1 MPGAFVVFEGGEG
14 AGKSTQCRLLADAL
28 GARGIEAV
36 VTREPGGTPI
46 GEAIREVLL
55 GAGSDGMAARTEALL
70 FAAARAEHAA
80 ALIRPAVQRGAV
92 VISDRY
98 LDSSVAY
105 QGAARGLGED
115 RIAELSL
122 WATEGLVPDLT
133 VVLDVAP
140 RVGLARAHDANRME
154 AEPAAFHADVRASF
168 LRRAAAAPERYL
180 VLAADQPREVV
191 AAAVLEA
198 VLDRLPRPSRPQT
211 LRNRPESPERSGDSD
226 VLRRIRGVGGTGS
239 DPGRVG

>member
-1 MPGAFVVFEGGEG
+1 MPGAFVVFEGGDG

-28 GARGIEAV
+28 RARGAEVV

-80 ALIRPAVQRGAV
+80 ALIRPTMARGAV

-105 QGAARGLGED
+105 QGAARELGED

-140 RVGLARAHDANRME
+140 SVGLGRAGDANRME
-154 AEPAAFHADVRASF
+154 AEPLAFHRGVRESF
-168 LRRAAAAPERYL
+168 LRRAALAPERYL
-180 VLAADQPREVV
+180 VVPAEQSVEVV
-191 AAAVLEA
+191 AATVLTAVLE
-198 VLDRLPRPSRPQT
+198 RLAPGF
-211 LRNRPESPERSGDSD
+211 LRQGHLPP
-226 VLRRIRGVGGTGS
+226 TGS
-239 DPGRVG
+239 GGKAAAGSEAAGGGGPA

>member
-1 MPGAFVVFEGGEG
+1 MPGAFVVFEGGDG

-28 GARGIEAV
+28 RARGAEVV

-80 ALIRPAVQRGAV
+80 ALIRPAVERGAV

-122 WATEGLVPDLT
+122 WATEELVPELT

-140 RVGLARAHDANRME
+140 AVGLGRAGDANRME
-154 AEPAAFHADVRASF
+154 AEPEDFHLRVRDSF
-168 LRRAAAAPERYL
+168 LRRAALAPERYL
-180 VLAADQPREVV
+180 VVPAHQPVEEVAGV
-191 AAAVLEA
+191 VLAAVLE
-198 VLDRLPRPSRPQT
+198 RLPPGS
-211 LRNRPESPERSGDSD
+211 LRQGHLPPRGSGGKAPAGSEAA
-226 VLRRIRGVGGTGS
+226 GGG
-239 DPGRVG
+239 PA

>member
-28 GARGIEAV
+28 AARGHEVV

-55 GAGSDGMAARTEALL
+55 GAGSEGMAARTEALL

-105 QGAARGLGED
+105 QGAARGLGEQQ
-115 RIAELSL
+115 IAELSL
-122 WATEGLVPDLT
+122 WATQGLVPDLT
-133 VVLDVAP
+133 VLLDVDP
-140 RVGLARAHDANRME
+140 DLGLGRAGDANRME
-154 AEPAAFHADVRASF
+154 AEPEEFHHGVRESFRRRAS
-168 LRRAAAAPERYL
+168 AAADRYL
-180 VLAADQPREVV
+180 VLAAAQPREEI
-191 AAAVLEA
+191 ADAVLSA
-198 VLDRLPRPSRPQT
+198 VLGRLGAPVGAPAAGSS
-211 LRNRPESPERSGDSD
+211 SPEALGDTA
-226 VLRRIRGVGGTGS
+226 RGG
-239 DPGRVG
+239 DRV